1 MKAQLVAE
9 LKLRGKNN
17 QPEGWLFYVVNDH
30 GTFDMRYEN
39 AAEGVQ
45 LDPLRLQPCSFHSTR
60 REAIAAA
67 AARLADIEQLGDLL
81 YEM

>member
-9 LKLRGKNN
+9 LKLRGKNG
-17 QPEGWLFYVVNDH
+17 QPEVWLFYVVNDH

-39 AAEGVQ
+39 VAEGVQ
-45 LDPLRLQPCSFHSTR
+45 LDPLRLQPCSFHGSR

-67 AARLADIEQLGDLL
+67 AARLADIEQLADLL
-81 YEM
+81 CEL